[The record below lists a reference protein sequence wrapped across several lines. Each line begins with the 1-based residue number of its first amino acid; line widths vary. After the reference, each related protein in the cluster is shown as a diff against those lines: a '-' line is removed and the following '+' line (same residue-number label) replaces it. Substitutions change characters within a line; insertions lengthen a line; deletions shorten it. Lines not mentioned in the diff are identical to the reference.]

1 MSAAGPYQGA
11 KAPSGGSEPHAVG
24 ERGGVVI
31 QNRRWRRVA
40 EMAQQVAAE
49 PGPHVA
55 SPCQSVCIMHPTTG
69 WCEGCLRSITEIADW
84 SRMDKAAKLAVWAQL
99 PERLAERIAL
109 EQA

>member
-1 MSAAGPYQGA
+1 MSLDPRSIA
-11 KAPSGGSEPHAVG
+11 
-24 ERGGVVI
+24 
-31 QNRRWRRVA
+31 NRRWRRVA
-40 EMAQQVAAE
+40 ELVPLAE
-49 PGPHVA
+49 QGPHVP

>member
-1 MSAAGPYQGA
+1 MSAAGPSQGA
-11 KAPSGGSEPHAVG
+11 KAPSGGSELHAVG

-31 QNRRWRRVA
+31 HNRRWRRVA
-40 EMAQQVAAE
+40 EMAQQVAVE

-69 WCEGCLRSITEIADW
+69 WCEGCLRSIAEIADW

-109 EQA
+109 D